1 MQGMLEGTRVASRK
15 KVATTSHFSLDDPD
29 LLRKFKKAAKEAGQ
43 RSLKSK
49 QSARATLVREGFIT
63 KSGRLTKNYSR

>member
-1 MQGMLEGTRVASRK
+1 MTGR
-15 KVATTSHFSLDDPD
+15 FSLDDPD
-29 LLRKFKKAAKEAGQ
+29 LLRKFKKAAKEAGL

-49 QSARATLVREGFIT
+49 RAARATLLKEGFIT

>member
-1 MQGMLEGTRVASRK
+1 MSKSSPITARR
-15 KVATTSHFSLDDPD
+15 FNLDDPD
-29 LLRKFKKAAKEAGQ
+29 LLRKFKKAAQNYRA

-49 QSARATLVREGFIT
+49 KSARAALIKDGILT

>member
-1 MQGMLEGTRVASRK
+1 MSKPRPIMATR
-15 KVATTSHFSLDDPD
+15 FNLDDPD
-29 LLRKFKKAAKEAGQ
+29 LLRKFKKAARTYSA

-49 QSARATLVREGFIT
+49 KTARAALVRDGIVT